1 MSLST
6 ESAVAVLSFRYP
18 SLFIYLFIYYL
29 LVYLFTSATE
39 KQYSL
44 YFFMCTHHMLL
55 LHNTIVTACN
65 VLSIN
70 LLNVCQLNTLFPLFL
85 AVII

>member
-6 ESAVAVLSFRYP
+6 ESAVALLSFRYP
-18 SLFIYLFIYYL
+18 SLFIYYL
-29 LVYLFTSATE
+29 LVCLFTSATE

-70 LLNVCQLNTLFPLFL
+70 ILNVCQLNTLFPLFL